1 ELLLVPAATRTAD
14 QRDRLLRYYLSVAPE
29 LAMAREAIKK
39 LRDGMPA
46 YPTTL
51 VLAER
56 PANNPRPTYRHHR
69 GEFLQPQE
77 RVEPGV
83 LSALHPLPEGQP
95 RNRLTFARWPVD
107 PINPLVGRVTV
118 NLQWAAFFG
127 RGVVRPA

>member
-51 VLAER
+51 VMAER
-56 PANNPRPTYRHHR
+56 PANNPRPTFRHHR

-77 RVEPGV
+77 RVEPDV
-83 LSALHPLPEGQP
+83 LSALHPFPADRP
-95 RNRLTFARWPVD
+95 HNRLTFARWLVEPR
-107 PINPLVGRVTV
+107 NPLVGRVTM
-118 NLQWAAFFG
+118 NRQWAAFFG
-127 RGVVRPA
+127 R